1 MTFYRPDEIFNQV
14 YTSGS
19 NGLGALSFNFNREDA
34 VLQPGDIQ
42 AIDVSGSDYDPGKS
56 FSLLVGTGGTLKVV
70 DAVNVDEIAIPVQT
84 GYNPIRITK
93 VINDEGNTAATIAD
107 LWALF

>member
-1 MTFYRPDEIFNQV
+1 MKEGEITPRFLTIIQKF
-14 YTSGS
+14 
-19 NGLGALSFNFNREDA
+19 ADA
-34 VLQPGDIQ
+34 VLQPGNIQ
-42 AIDVSGSDYDPGKS
+42 AIDVSSVDYDPGKS

-70 DAVNVDEIAIPVQT
+70 DTVHVAEIAIPVQT

-93 VINDEGNTAATIAD
+93 VINDGGNTASD

>member
-1 MTFYRPDEIFNQV
+1 MKEGEITPRFLTIIQKF
-14 YTSGS
+14 
-19 NGLGALSFNFNREDA
+19 ADA
-34 VLQPGDIQ
+34 VLQPGNIQ
-42 AIDVSGSDYDPGKS
+42 AIDVSAADYDPGKS

-70 DAVNVDEIAIPVQT
+70 DTVHVAEIAIPVQT

-93 VINDEGNTAATIAD
+93 VIKDVGNTASD